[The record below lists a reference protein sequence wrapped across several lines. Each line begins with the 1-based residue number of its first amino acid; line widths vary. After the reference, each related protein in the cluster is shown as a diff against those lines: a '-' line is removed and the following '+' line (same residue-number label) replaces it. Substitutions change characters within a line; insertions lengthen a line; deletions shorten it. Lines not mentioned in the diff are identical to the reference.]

1 MGFDLERFR
10 REDLQPRRIEV
21 KTPELAA
28 WFGPDADPLFVV
40 RGLTGEEFYRVREA
54 AAKRRDLEAIASRIM
69 SGAGEAIAQAIDEFY
84 GAVPDE
90 FARRVEILLAGCVEP
105 ALSRDMAMKL
115 FKSFPSTAHI
125 LADNILKA
133 TGEGAVPGESK
144 GSGGTPASATT

>member
-1 MGFDLERFR
+1 
-10 REDLQPRRIEV
+10 
-21 KTPELAA
+21 
-28 WFGPDADPLFVV
+28 
-40 RGLTGEEFYRVREA
+40 
-54 AAKRRDLEAIASRIM
+54 
-69 SGAGEAIAQAIDEFY
+69 
-84 GAVPDE
+84 VPDE